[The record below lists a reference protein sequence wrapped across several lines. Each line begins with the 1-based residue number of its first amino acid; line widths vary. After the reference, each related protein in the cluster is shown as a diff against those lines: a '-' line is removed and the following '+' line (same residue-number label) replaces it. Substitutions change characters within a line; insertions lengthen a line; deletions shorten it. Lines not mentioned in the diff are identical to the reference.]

1 MSVNA
6 ARFRAEGNEVMQR
19 SRRVS
24 ARIED
29 ARFRAHFGTSANI
42 CCELWK
48 MIGANAIDGAKPV
61 HLLWALML
69 LKLYCA
75 ESVLCTLAGGVHEQ
89 TFRKWAWLFVN
100 EISELQY
107 RVVSCVGRRVR
118 LLVSHFSHT
127 WPCIS

>member
-1 MSVNA
+1 MSVTA
-6 ARFRAEGNEVMQR
+6 ARFRAEGNEIMQR

-24 ARIED
+24 ARVED

-42 CCELWK
+42 CCDLWN
-48 MIGANAIDGAKPV
+48 MIGADRGKPV

-75 ESVLCTLAGGVHEQ
+75 EAVLCTLAGGVHEQ

-107 RVVSCVGRRVR
+107 KVVSGGSDLKVN
-118 LLVSHFSHT
+118 
-127 WPCIS
+127 

>member
-6 ARFRAEGNEVMQR
+6 ARFIAEGNDIMQK

-24 ARIED
+24 ARTTD
-29 ARFRAHFGTSANI
+29 SRFCAHFGTSAVV
-42 CCELWK
+42 CVDLWN
-48 MIGANAIDGAKPV
+48 MIGPIDGRKPV
-61 HLLWALML
+61 HLLWGLML

-100 EISELQY
+100 KISELQY
-107 RVVSCVGRRVR
+107 RVVSGHGE
-118 LLVSHFSHT
+118 VSFSFNFY
-127 WPCIS
+127 CC

>member
-1 MSVNA
+1 MFVSSPGMSVNA
-6 ARFRAEGNEVMQR
+6 ARFRSEGNDIMKR

-24 ARIED
+24 ARTED
-29 ARFRAHFGTSANI
+29 ARFRAHFGTSPNVCCDLWNKIGGNNI
-42 CCELWK
+42 E
-48 MIGANAIDGAKPV
+48 GAKPV

-107 RVVSCVGRRVR
+107 TKVSR
-118 LLVSHFSHT
+118 
-127 WPCIS
+127 

>member
-1 MSVNA
+1 MSAVGA
-6 ARFRAEGNEVMQR
+6 ARFRAEGNEIIQR

-24 ARIED
+24 ARVED
-29 ARFRAHFGTSANI
+29 ARFRAHFGTSADV
-42 CCELWK
+42 CCDLWSL
-48 MIGANAIDGAKPV
+48 IRVDRAKPF

-69 LKLYCA
+69 LKLYCS

-107 RVVSCVGRRVR
+107 SVVSGDC
-118 LLVSHFSHT
+118 LVFLGSHFSHT
-127 WPCIS
+127 QSVTDSLG